1 MQSILHPE
9 KSLEEFNKILT
20 QIHYYVMQYGIDK
33 FKPSLTNS
41 IEGAK
46 FMMVVHEGWKIAQDL
61 IIKEL
66 LCIQDEISLV
76 TEKIK
81 EHNKN
86 KRKEQSITLKKVIE
100 ILELRSLKLKKAID
114 AIVWQVFQFEDHLLK
129 RLYLEKTISNINR
142 KTLIQ
147 TLTFIDSEN
156 QKNGVLAICCDL
168 STFIHVGD
176 VIHIDLINEKL
187 TLIEL
192 KEGEKNHELTEIL
205 DSSYGIDH
213 LLNLSENDKKQLE
226 RMSKQRWRM
235 SQFELIAKG
244 EQATCI
250 KTNKPIYVPEER
262 RIIDTYESEIVDMY
276 KTLMN
281 GKSWAINTID
291 NCLHI
296 GLYKNPQMAM
306 VFKAWMADMKVDSA
320 IIDYSNVFRIP
331 LACPPFSQSIPSDLI
346 LKLST
351 GEIKLM
357 YCLDIPLW
365 IDAINNLD
373 GNEGKFTLE
382 TLKKSRKMQLEA
394 SNELLECNGQII
406 KYQNKDAITYVGSG
420 ILLKI
425 LFRYYRPISVLK
437 EFLTQSIR

>member
-1 MQSILHPE
+1 LQSILHPE

-156 QKNGVLAICCDL
+156 QKAGVLAICCDL

-176 VIHIDLINEKL
+176 VIHLDLINKKL
-187 TLIEL
+187 SLIEL
-192 KEGEKNHELTEIL
+192 KEGKKNHELTEIL
-205 DSSYGIDH
+205 DSSYGIDY
-213 LLNLSENDKKQLE
+213 LLSLSEDDKKQLE

-235 SQFELIAKG
+235 SQFELVAKG

-250 KTNKPIYVPEER
+250 KTNKAIHIPEER

-276 KTLMN
+276 KILMN

-291 NCLHI
+291 KCLHI
-296 GLYKNPQMAM
+296 GLYKDHQMAI
-306 VFKAWMADMKVDSA
+306 VFKAWMAAMKVDSA
-320 IIDYSNVFRIP
+320 IIDYLNVFSIP

-365 IDAINNLD
+365 IDAMNNLG

-382 TLKKSRKMQLEA
+382 TLKKSRKIQLEA
-394 SNELLECNGQII
+394 QGEMLEYKEKII
-406 KYQNKDAITYVGSG
+406 KFQNKDAITYVGSG